1 MYDRMIDLL
10 KQLPSEKAKEI
21 IETVF
26 DEMLDTS
33 SMTLEEKE
41 YLASRRRQIEQGLR
55 EKRLRS
61 KRVQIYHRV
70 MPHPFPSAFPARQN
84 ASGRPA

>member
-1 MYDRMIDLL
+1 MYERMIDLL

-33 SMTLEEKE
+33 SMTEEEQE
-41 YLASRRRQIEQGLR
+41 YLASRRRQLEQTLCA
-55 EKRLRS
+55 K
-61 KRVQIYHRV
+61 K
-70 MPHPFPSAFPARQN
+70 AA
-84 ASGRPA
+84 